1 MPNDAL
7 DRALRSVGRKLD
19 DPTSHTDR
27 WSGYRALLG
36 DVVTDH
42 LAERAVLTEP
52 DLGVKSAVLA
62 VLLELRSP
70 TRHRD
75 LLERA
80 GMADDAFLT
89 GRSRDLTVAGALAHE
104 PSSFRPEDLDGMS
117 PWLPRYLVRLG
128 VPEINQALAERGAT
142 KRVRQV
148 AANHL
153 GGDVGRRTPD

>member
-1 MPNDAL
+1 MPIDAL
-7 DRALRSVGRKLD
+7 DRALRSVSRELD

-27 WSGYRALLG
+27 WSGYRALIN
-36 DVVTDH
+36 DFTTDH

-80 GMADDAFLT
+80 GMADDAFLA

-104 PSSFRPEDLDGMS
+104 PSSFRPEDVDGMS
-117 PWLPRYLVRLG
+117 PWLQRYLVRLG
-128 VPEINQALAERGAT
+128 VPEIDQALAERGST
-142 KRVRQV
+142 KRVRLA

-153 GGDVGRRTPD
+153 GVEPRRRAAN